1 MHAREKFTIKLK
13 LVERLKFSE
22 KLQCNAWVG
31 GEITYYS
38 EMLKFYSHTRKL
50 RCVKGI

>member
-1 MHAREKFTIKLK
+1 MHAREKFTIKLE
-13 LVERLKFSE
+13 LAERLKFSE

-38 EMLKFYSHTRKL
+38 DVKILLAYSKAEV
-50 RCVKGI
+50 C